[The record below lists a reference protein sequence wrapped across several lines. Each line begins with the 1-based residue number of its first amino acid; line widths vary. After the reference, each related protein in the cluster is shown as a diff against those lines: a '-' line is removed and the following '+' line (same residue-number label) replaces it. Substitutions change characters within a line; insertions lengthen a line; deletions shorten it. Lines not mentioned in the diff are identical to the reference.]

1 MNPATWSVPVNPC
14 YLARAPDNSEE
25 KHGALQCNISAGVL
39 VNINENTSA
48 SARLDSHSPFATYGF
63 NEVIAVDA
71 AHNKTVWAGRNK
83 AEQAGELTEP
93 GARHC

>member
-1 MNPATWSVPVNPC
+1 MNPETWSVPINPC
-14 YLARAPDNSEE
+14 YFVRVRHTG
-25 KHGALQCNISAGVL
+25 HGTVQCSISAGVL

-63 NEVIAVDA
+63 DEVIAVDV
-71 AHNKTVWAGRNK
+71 AHNKAIWIGRNK
-83 AEQAGELTEP
+83 AEQAGEPTEP